1 MYTPTISQT
10 VVSIDIKLTLV
21 QRELHGFLNDQ
32 VYKLDKQFHVILSHL
47 FRTSKRRKTDKLQ

>member
-10 VVSIDIKLTLV
+10 VLSIDVKLTLV

-32 VYKLDKQFHVILSHL
+32 VCKLD
-47 FRTSKRRKTDKLQ
+47 